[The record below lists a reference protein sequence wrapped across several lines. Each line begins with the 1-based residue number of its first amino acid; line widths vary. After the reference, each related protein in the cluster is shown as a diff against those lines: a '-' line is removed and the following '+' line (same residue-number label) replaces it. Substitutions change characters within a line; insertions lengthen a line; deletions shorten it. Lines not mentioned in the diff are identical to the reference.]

1 MDLEDVVLSW
11 SAPEIADDD
20 LYRDKIETIPCNFK
34 SLDHYLTSYRVPLIE
49 ETRSDLWSCLELIS
63 EAPSSKILSME
74 VEGKPGSYFMD
85 VDFWDNDAGF
95 STGAYS
101 ARNGDIFILSS
112 IKPEAADDLN
122 CYGVTYCLAMITGIS
137 MDDEYQKGFRVKV
150 AKNIGSEEEDL
161 NKLKHAIFLN
171 NIMTSI
177 RIWKALTFDTHMNG
191 NFTVIKSLLSPTNLG
206 EDVCRICVKQDG
218 GCLASFTEQLMPV
231 KLNQSQVDAIES
243 VISAVQCGHV
253 NLMKLIW
260 GPPGTGKTKT
270 VSALLWVLAC
280 LKCRTLTCAPTNVAV
295 VGVCTRFLQTLK
307 DLNEHIDSIRLPSSL
322 GDILLFGS
330 RSNMD
335 IPEDLKEVFL
345 DFRVVE
351 LVECFSSLFGWNYRI
366 ASMISFFEDC
376 ASRYDMHLEDDG
388 KIDPMCFLDF
398 IKKQFDA
405 AAIALKRCIMNLWV
419 HLPGRCFSRDSV
431 INISSLLNML
441 EKLGTLLCNVDL
453 TDEGLKRGFGCLSTE
468 NYVCA
473 QPISSIEKEFDG
485 ARSSCLKLLKD
496 LLHSLNLPTGVDKN
510 WVQSYC
516 IRNATLLFCTTSS
529 SYRLHHMNIAPL
541 DVLIVDEAAQV
552 RECELVIPLRLH
564 WLKHVVLVG
573 DDCQLS
579 AMAKSKVCKEAG
591 FETSLFGRLV
601 MLKFDKH
608 LLNIQYRMNPCISL
622 FPNTQFYE
630 RKILDGSNVLSPS
643 YNKHYTCLPFGSYTF
658 INVTDGREDK
668 EGTGNSRRNMV
679 EVAVVLHLIQT
690 IFISWKRMDQGLSI
704 GVVSPYKAQVD
715 AIKSRLGKKYDTC
728 DGFHVR
734 VKSTD
739 GFQGE
744 EDDIIILSTVRSNE
758 RGVVGFLADNR
769 RTNVALTRARHC
781 LWIVGNAHTLSK
793 SGTEWT
799 DLVADAERRKC
810 VFCATNDAAICKLV
824 VQVKQ
829 ELDEL
834 DDLLNADS
842 AVFSKTRWKV
852 VLSDEFRKS
861 FTKLKSTQ
869 LRKEVLQK
877 LIRLGDGWRT
887 TVKNIDIPGASHIA
901 KIYKVRNLYLVWST
915 DVEKTE
921 GRYFQIIRIWDLVS
935 QQNVA
940 RTVQHLENLFSM
952 YTDDY
957 LDHCRRVQT
966 QGKLEVP
973 MVWHIEH
980 DIIRFNKDC
989 NVDAHEE
996 HNLVDTS
1003 YAMENS
1009 KVSESFLLMKFY
1021 SLSSGVAKH
1030 LLTAT
1035 DGSEIDIPFELTDE
1049 EQIIVQFPLT
1059 SFILGRSGTGKTTV
1073 LTMKLIQ
1080 KEQQS
1085 LIASQGLNFDAADLS
1100 GVDDNN
1106 IMPLKNGGDSFVKQV
1121 FITVSPKLC
1130 SAIKD
1135 HICGLKRFGT
1145 GDVSDQSSILHMH
1158 DIMDDLEEFTEIPDS
1173 FRDLPHEH
1181 YPLTITYRKFLMM
1194 LDGTCR
1200 TSFFDAFYGEMKTSF
1215 ERGHSRSRAVQT
1227 FIELKEVTYEKFA
1240 TFYWP
1245 RFNADLTKKFAASTV
1260 FTEIISHIKG
1270 AYQASRPYI
1279 GKLGR
1284 QDYVMLSDKRFS
1296 CLNNEKRDRIYDI
1309 FLEYESMKCTAKE
1322 FDLSDF
1328 VNSLHSSL
1336 VSEGYHGDMVDFVY
1350 IDEVQD
1356 LTMTQI
1362 ALLKYVCMNIKEG
1375 FLFAGDTAQTIA
1387 RGIDFRF
1394 EDIRSLFYTTFLS
1407 ETEASNQGLKHGK
1420 KPHLSDM
1427 FQLSQN
1433 FRTHSGILRM
1443 AQSIMSLLYFFFPS
1457 SVDKLNPETGLVYGE
1472 APVLLESDNDENA
1485 IMTIFGESK
1494 TKHGNLRGFGAE
1506 QVILVR
1512 DDAAKKQIIDLVGKQ
1527 ALVLTIVE
1535 CKGLEF
1541 QDVLLYNFF
1550 GSSPLRNKWRVL
1562 YGYMKDKDIM
1572 SHSEEISHP
1581 GFDRSKHYLLC
1592 SELKQLYVAITRTR
1606 QRLWICEN
1614 TEDYCRPMFDYWKK
1628 LCLVEVRLLDSS
1640 LIQAMQ
1646 TGSSSDDWRL
1656 RGTKLFNEGQFEMAT
1671 MCFEKAGDAHREKLA
1686 RAAGLVATANRVI
1699 STNLE
1704 LGKASLQTASEIYE
1718 SIGMHEKAATCY
1730 IKLGDYKKAGMV
1742 YMQKCGTS
1750 KLEDAG
1756 DCFAMAE
1763 CWLEAAEVF
1772 LKAKCYTKFFSM
1784 CSKGKNLFNLGLQ
1797 FLQQLEEEHS
1807 LENSKS
1813 LEVSAI
1819 RTKYLDNCA
1828 QHYFERGDIKHMMPF
1843 VKAFSS
1849 MDDVRAFLNSR
1860 NLVDE
1865 LLSLEMEMGNFLE
1878 AAGIV
1883 KHNGDVLLEVDML
1896 EKAGLFEDATRLL
1909 LLHIIVDSLWS
1920 SNSRGWPPKRYAEK
1934 EQLLSRAKEMAEK
1947 VSECFYRFVCVEAD
1961 ALSDVN
1967 KSLPSLNCTLLEGR
1981 KCANLLVEL
1990 VASRSI
1996 LDVHLQSRAS
2006 GYNIELGAGPEDENS
2021 CTDMLASNQMSPQ
2034 TLFYVW
2040 NHWKSIIIKVLSH
2053 LCHTDGPELNDYAIM
2068 YEDLCAKY
2076 FGLRKDG
2083 EVDRYVVLNVNAS
2096 WLSTTGRNS
2105 LQQDG
2110 NRCFLGAPQCYS
2122 CAQCFWMNELSS
2134 VGFSVLKKLES
2145 IVQISPNPS
2154 SSYTLVRTILII
2166 NEIAK
2171 FLEEPQFS
2179 MTKSSMKLRSFFVLC
2194 ERRFFELVFL
2204 LWRDGTTRSLLRIL
2218 DSPAAYGLIAD
2229 SLGANL
2235 RPENKKLTHGHLG
2248 RTTMLLLHAAQLDE
2262 ELLSRLLQ
2270 YLDNNSEWA
2279 EFFQYFKRFLDS
2291 GGDRSS
2297 LILNFK
2303 RSLDFTFNVK
2313 WKDELDYISPICYV
2327 GLMECLGFMAS
2338 SCLIQNDFICCTK
2351 SLLVNMLE
2359 CRTSKVYIDTCLV
2372 SNSSPDSDL
2381 HRLACSSGHFMYHTI
2396 MTILTTKHML
2406 QEWVH
2411 KTSSPSSTSYKQVLL
2426 RLVVTLYPLIL
2437 TLSLGDCYE
2446 VTSNLLRN
2454 EVFKDLPL
2462 EFSQKI
2468 VRALQMKSRTPN
2480 NFTSE
2485 LADALAAIGDN
2496 MVVIGSPKGPVV
2508 CQNLNAYMISKEDL
2522 HDVSKIMALLCPEE
2536 PSSVKQETPLPE
2548 ETDGDKSGNVISGNI
2563 PKAVLDN
2570 EMERRS
2576 EIDSIEVLFEKLA
2589 SLRANREGLRDPRA
2603 VIEFLISA
2611 LPWLESGFISGID
2624 KRLLEDIR
2632 RICSEFENGS
2642 DRAKRNACLAVEKLL
2657 QSEDK
2662 LPLIFRL
2669 LTAARL
2675 CMFTNQMRE
2684 KAMNDRRNNAAA
2696 DAVLPHAEADGWS
2709 DDDEPDT
2716 GEAASTSK
2724 KAVQK
2729 QKGMKKSKKSKGR
2742 GKK

>member
-1 MDLEDVVLSW
+1 MGEMELEDVVLSW
-11 SAPEIADDD
+11 SAHEISDDD
-20 LYRDKIETIPCNFK
+20 LYRDKVETIPCNFK
-34 SLDHYLTSYRVPLIE
+34 SLDHYLTFYRVPLIE

-74 VEGKPGSYFMD
+74 VSGKPGSYFMD

-122 CYGVTYCLAMITGIS
+122 RYGVTYCLAMITGIS
-137 MDDEYQKGFRVKV
+137 MDDEYQKGFRVK
-150 AKNIGSEEEDL
+150 L
-161 NKLKHAIFLN
+161 Q
-171 NIMTSI
+171 
-177 RIWKALTFDTHMNG
+177 R
-191 NFTVIKSLLSPTNLG
+191 LL
-206 EDVCRICVKQDG
+206 
-218 GCLASFTEQLMPV
+218 
-231 KLNQSQVDAIES
+231 
-243 VISAVQCGHV
+243 AVQCGHV

-260 GPPGTGKTKT
+260 GPP
-270 VSALLWVLAC
+270 
-280 LKCRTLTCAPTNVAV
+280 
-295 VGVCTRFLQTLK
+295 
-307 DLNEHIDSIRLPSSL
+307 
-322 GDILLFGS
+322 DILLFGS

-335 IPEDLKEVFL
+335 ITEDLKEVFL
-345 DFRVVE
+345 DFRVDE
-351 LVECFSSLFGWNYRI
+351 LVECFSSLSGWNYII
-366 ASMISFFEDC
+366 ASMISFFEDS

-388 KIDPMCFLDF
+388 KIDPVCFLDF

-419 HLPGRCFSRDSV
+419 HLPGRCFSRDSAR
-431 INISSLLNML
+431 NISSLLNML
-441 EKLGTLLCNVDL
+441 EKFGTLLCDVDL
-453 TDEGLKRGFGCLSTE
+453 TNEGLKRGLGCLSTE
-468 NYVCA
+468 NSVCA
-473 QPISSIEKEFDG
+473 QPISSIEKELDG
-485 ARSSCLKLLKD
+485 ARSSCLKFLQD
-496 LLHSLNLPTGVDKN
+496 LLHSLNLPTGVDIN

-529 SYRLHHMNIAPL
+529 SYRLHHMEIAPL

-579 AMAKSKVCKEAG
+579 AMVKSKVCKEAG

-622 FPNTQFYE
+622 FPNAKFYE
-630 RKILDGSNVLSPS
+630 RKILDGASVLSPS
-643 YNKHYTCLPFGSYTF
+643 YNKNYTCLPFDSYTF

-690 IFISWKRMDQGLSI
+690 IFTLYVWESSFLCVPRDMKKENPWKRMDQGLSI

-715 AIKSRLGKKYDTC
+715 AIKSRLGTKYGTC

-758 RGVVGFLADNR
+758 RGVVRFLADNR

-810 VFCATNDAAICKLV
+810 VFSATNDTAICKLV

-842 AVFSKTRWKV
+842 AVFSNTRWKLIIRIANHIYECVYYETHAVVGEV

-877 LIRLGDGWRT
+877 LIKLGDGWRT
-887 TVKNIDIPGASHIA
+887 TVKNLDIPGVAHLA
-901 KIYKVRNLYLVWST
+901 KVYK
-915 DVEKTE
+915 
-921 GRYFQIIRIWDLVS
+921 
-935 QQNVA
+935 QNVA
-940 RTVQHLENLFSM
+940 KTVQRLENLFSM

-957 LDHCRRVQT
+957 LDHCRRVQR

-1049 EQIIVQFPLT
+1049 EQIIIQFPLT

-1106 IMPLKNGGDSFVKQV
+1106 IMPLKNGGDSFMKQV

-1130 SAIKD
+1130 SAIKN
-1135 HICGLKRFGT
+1135 HIRGLKRFGT

-1173 FRDLPHEH
+1173 FCDLPHEH

-1200 TSFFDAFYGEMKTSF
+1200 TSFFDVFYGEMKTSF

-1284 QDYVMLSDKRFS
+1284 QDYVMLSDKKFS
-1296 CLNNEKRDRIYDI
+1296 SLNNEKRDRIYDI

-1394 EDIRSLFYTTFLS
+1394 EDIRSLFYTAFLS

-1494 TKHGNLRGFGAE
+1494 TKHGNLHGFGAE

-1512 DDAAKKQIIDLVGKQ
+1512 DAAAKKQIIDLVGKQ

-1562 YGYMKDKDIM
+1562 YGYMKDKDII

-1614 TEDYCRPMFDYWKK
+1614 TKDYCRPMFDYWKK

-1686 RAAGLVATANRVI
+1686 RAAGLVVTANRVI

-1718 SIGMHEKAATCY
+1718 SIGMHEKAASCH

-1784 CSKGKNLFNLGLQ
+1784 CSEGKNLFNLGLQ

-1813 LEVSAI
+1813 LEVSTI

-1828 QHYFERGDIKHMMPF
+1828 QHYFECGDIKHMMPF

-1849 MDDVRAFLNSR
+1849 MDHVRAFLNSR

-1878 AAGIV
+1878 AAGIA

-1920 SNSRGWPPKRYAEK
+1920 SNSRGWPLKRYAEK

-1947 VSECFYRFVCVEAD
+1947 VSECFYCFVCVEAD

-2006 GYNIELGAGPEDENS
+2006 GYNIELGPGSKDENS

-2034 TLFYVW
+2034 TDVTPNSVLCLESLEV
-2040 NHWKSIIIKVLSH
+2040 NH
-2053 LCHTDGPELNDYAIM
+2053 NQN
-2068 YEDLCAKY
+2068 LCAKY

-2083 EVDRYVVLNVNAS
+2083 EVDRYV
-2096 WLSTTGRNS
+2096 
-2105 LQQDG
+2105 
-2110 NRCFLGAPQCYS
+2110 
-2122 CAQCFWMNELSS
+2122 CFWMNELSF

-2154 SSYTLVRTILII
+2154 SSYTLYDK
-2166 NEIAK
+2166 K
-2171 FLEEPQFS
+2171 FHEV
-2179 MTKSSMKLRSFFVLC
+2179 KKLFVLC

-2204 LWRDGTTRSLLRIL
+2204 VWRDGTTRSLLRIL

-2229 SLGANL
+2229 SLSANL

-2279 EFFQYFKRFLDS
+2279 EFFQYFKGFLDS

-2297 LILNFK
+2297 LILNFQ
-2303 RSLDFTFNVK
+2303 RSLNFTFNVR

-2372 SNSSPDSDL
+2372 SKSSPDSDL
-2381 HRLACSSGHFMYHTI
+2381 DRLAKSSGHFIYQTI

-2411 KTSSPSSTSYKQVLL
+2411 KTSSPSSTSYKPVLL

-2437 TLSLGDCYE
+2437 TLNLGDCYD
-2446 VTSNLLRN
+2446 VTNNILRN

-2468 VRALQMKSRTPN
+2468 VHALQMKPRTPS
-2480 NFTSE
+2480 NFARV

-2496 MVVIGSPKGPVV
+2496 MVVVGSPKGPVV
-2508 CQNLNAYMISKEDL
+2508 CRNLNAYMISKEDL
-2522 HDVSKIMALLCPEE
+2522 HDVPKIMTLLCPEE

-2548 ETDGDKSGNVISGNI
+2548 KTDGDKFSIVISGNI
-2563 PKAVLDN
+2563 PKAVPDN

-2589 SLRANREGLRDPRA
+2589 VLRASREGLRDPRA

-2611 LPWLESGFISGID
+2611 LPWLESGIISGID
-2624 KRLLEDIR
+2624 KGLLEDIR

-2657 QSEDK
+2657 QSENK

-2675 CMFTNQMRE
+2675 CMLTKQ
-2684 KAMNDRRNNAAA
+2684 MNDRRNDAAA
-2696 DAVLPHAEADGWS
+2696 AAVQPHAEADRWS
-2709 DDDEPDT
+2709 DDDEADT

-2729 QKGMKKSKKSKGR
+2729 HKGKKKSKKSKGR
-2742 GKK
+2742 GKNEMFLNGLKAPGTMIAHSDEMGMKKEKGFV